1 MALPRNKPPAIPDR
15 TSSLTT
21 VKDKHEKAR
30 KISLTLKKSY
40 DAISEKVDDMSSGD
54 ETASVVAGLR
64 YEQLTLGIKLAEKVQ
79 DEIRLERDVV
89 REERAAGIISDS
101 TAQERYRGLNRRCV
115 SAGDDLWR
123 HVKKKYRIDDPGAV
137 QLMPPGGGSGI
148 AECLLILYRKSD
160 GQGKGVLRRRPSHWR
175 EDVEDYYL
183 GAGEDHGKE
192 EGLTWCHISGTW
204 NLSANVKAAHIVPF
218 FLNMDKLSE
227 ILFGTQSDS
236 LEKGGNAL
244 LMSNTIEPWFD
255 KYLIVVVPVDP
266 KEEPITRW
274 KTEVL
279 SSDIKNMLC
288 TVVDRKRYTGRELDG
303 KELVFIGKARPVSRF
318 LYFHFIMAL
327 VRIKDLERRGW
338 QDIWA
343 RYYQRRLF
351 PTPGN
356 YMRKAMLLALATHF
370 EVADIKVV
378 ESWIADHGF
387 ETPLMLQDDQ
397 AKEVARRVHE
407 AVEEAVARAE
417 EDILMDQFD
426 DS

>member
-1 MALPRNKPPAIPDR
+1 MAPPCNEAPVIPDR
-15 TSSLTT
+15 SSSLAT
-21 VKDKHEKAR
+21 VKDRYQKAR
-30 KISLTLKKSY
+30 KTSLTLKKSY
-40 DAISEKVDDMSSGD
+40 DILSKKVDDVSGD
-54 ETASVVAGLR
+54 EIASVVTGLR
-64 YEQLTLGIKLAEKVQ
+64 YEQLTLGIELAEKVQ
-79 DEIRLERDVV
+79 DEIRRERDVV

-101 TAQERYRGLNRRCV
+101 VAQERYRGLNRRCV

-123 HVKKKYRIDDPGAV
+123 HSKKKLRIDDPGAV

-160 GQGKGVLRRRPSHWR
+160 GQGKGASRKRPNHWR

-183 GAGEDHGKE
+183 GAGEDHGKG

-204 NLSANVKAAHIVPF
+204 SISSNVKAAHIVPF

-244 LMSNTIEPWFD
+244 LMSTTIEGWFD
-255 KYLIVVVPVDP
+255 KYFIVVVPVDP

-279 SSDIKNMLC
+279 SSDIKNTPC
-288 TVVDRKRYTGRELDG
+288 AHGIVDGKKYTGRELDG

-318 LYFHFIMAL
+318 LYFHFVMAL

-343 RYYQRRLF
+343 RYYERRPF

-370 EVADIKVV
+370 EVADMKVV

-387 ETPLMLQDDQ
+387 ETPLILQDDQ

-417 EDILMDQFD
+417 EDIMDLAD
-426 DS
+426 D